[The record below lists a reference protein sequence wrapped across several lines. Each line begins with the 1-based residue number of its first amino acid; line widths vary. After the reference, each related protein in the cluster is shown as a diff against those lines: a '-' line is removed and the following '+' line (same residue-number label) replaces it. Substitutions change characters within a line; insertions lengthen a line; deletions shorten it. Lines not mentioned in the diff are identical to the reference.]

1 MNEARE
7 RASKALGF
15 TKKLRND
22 LENAA
27 KFSIDIGSACLLA
40 KLKATEHVQVNKPVS
55 QSCTEHSSAVPKR
68 GLASL
73 ADSME
78 EVDVCGKK
86 KCQNGML
93 AALYIFHMP
102 SKSLKFFGTSI
113 ASLQFQKQ
121 ANYQHFAYYP
131 PCHCLIIQEQMYE

>member
-1 MNEARE
+1 MTLNFKRPIICYLFYRRKILEACRGFKHLVNEARE

-55 QSCTEHSSAVPKR
+55 QSCTEHSRTVPK
-68 GLASL
+68 
-73 ADSME
+73 
-78 EVDVCGKK
+78 
-86 KCQNGML
+86 
-93 AALYIFHMP
+93 
-102 SKSLKFFGTSI
+102 
-113 ASLQFQKQ
+113 
-121 ANYQHFAYYP
+121 
-131 PCHCLIIQEQMYE
+131 